1 MVISAMSCV
10 RIFYRSCQKST
21 NRNPHTGDGGFWL
34 AEVKWLVR
42 LSNFLPVVCAT
53 NEIASFSLSFFWLE
67 KICWIIKLSDFLL
80 VICVTNS
87 ITPFLSIW
95 ILIGGNN
102 QISYLHRSFS
112 SNQVSGVN
120 TVFSRSPNWL
130 RFSVFRFPS
139 FSLLLQL
146 HVARNEEAW

>member
-21 NRNPHTGDGGFWL
+21 NRNRRSGDGSFWL

-42 LSNFLPVVCAT
+42 LSNFVLVVCTT
-53 NEIASFSLSFFWLE
+53 NGIASFILCDFWLE
-67 KICWIIKLSDFLL
+67 KICWIIKLNDFLL

-87 ITPFLSIW
+87 IIPFLSIW

-102 QISYLHRSFS
+102 DIYYLHWSFS
-112 SNQVSGVN
+112 GNQVSGVN

-146 HVARNEEAW
+146 HVARSEEAW